1 MGVKFCTTYACVI
14 TYHALRCVT
23 SSTVSVQTLLRRG
36 TTQEKQDGTRAMT
49 TNQISVE
56 RSTSRFS
63 LELPR
68 LTHFINGQYTD
79 SSSGGS
85 FTVVDPARGEPITH
99 IPLGGQQE
107 VDQAVQAARTA
118 APAWG
123 ARTPS

>member
-1 MGVKFCTTYACVI
+1 
-14 TYHALRCVT
+14 
-23 SSTVSVQTLLRRG
+23 
-36 TTQEKQDGTRAMT
+36 MT

-107 VDQAVQAARTA
+107 VYQAVQAARTA

-123 ARTPS
+123 ALTPSKSAEVLLKIAYILEANAENIQQLEGTKLRQTPQR